1 MKRAKSSDS
10 LAARRWR
17 RPAKLL
23 LIAVVLYLV
32 FTSFKLF
39 RFFSQD
45 DASPHSVHSRLIQYD
60 QSDQTLNVELDQ
72 NPQLS
77 EKDPL
82 IIQDPTRRPDG
93 YGRITGEI
101 LRRYARA
108 RSRSRSRSWTRTGNF
123 SELER
128 VAQEAWA
135 LGHKAWDEA
144 VNYSNNGE
152 SGSVADPDPEKME
165 PCPTSVGS
173 DKGGDAGKDGGRVVL
188 LPCGLAVGSSIT
200 IIGINLDDLL

>member
-10 LAARRWR
+10 LSGRRW

-23 LIAVVLYLV
+23 LIAVVVYLA
-32 FTSFKLF
+32 FTSAKLLL
-39 RFFSQD
+39 FFSK
-45 DASPHSVHSRLIQYD
+45 DASSYSVHSRLIQYD
-60 QSDQTLNVELDQ
+60 QSDQILNVELDQ
-72 NPQLS
+72 NDQIP
-77 EKDPL
+77 EKDSSVMRE
-82 IIQDPTRRPDG
+82 PTRRPDG

-101 LRRYARA
+101 LRRYAQA
-108 RSRSRSRSWTRTGNF
+108 QSRSRSWTRTGNF

-128 VAQEAWA
+128 VAQEAWV

-144 VNYSNNGE
+144 VNYINNGE
-152 SGSVADPDPEKME
+152 SESAVDPDPEKKQ

-173 DKGGDAGKDGGRVVL
+173 SKGRKTGKDGERVVL

-200 IIGINLDDLL
+200 IIGID